1 VHCFNEEID
10 MKRLAVL
17 LALVLAVPLAQA
29 GQQIR
34 YTDEFPG
41 GEVFPCVGFDVLN
54 EGWVRFEVTDYLTD
68 DWEWTKTVIHST
80 VVDDFSRADDPT
92 GTHLTGTARANHRIA
107 PGANGHVY
115 WAQAGK
121 ALGVSIVIPGYGP
134 LFKDVGRIVF
144 DLDEGWAV
152 VFEAG
157 SRHDLERLNELLCNY
172 FE

>member
-1 VHCFNEEID
+1 MD

-17 LALVLAVPLAQA
+17 LALVLVVPLAQA
-29 GQQIR
+29 SQKLR

-41 GEVFPCVGFDVLN
+41 EEVFPCDGFDVVN
-54 EGWVRFEVTDYLTD
+54 EGWVRFEVTDYFTN
-68 DWEWTKTVIHST
+68 DWEWVKTQIHST
-80 VVDDFSRADDPT
+80 VVDDFWRADDPA

-107 PGANGHVY
+107 PGKNGHMY
-115 WAQAGK
+115 WTQAGN
-121 ALGVSIVIPGYGP
+121 ALGVTIVIPGYGP

-144 DLDEGWAV
+144 DLEEDWTV

>member
-1 VHCFNEEID
+1 MHSFNEEID

-17 LALVLAVPLAQA
+17 LALAVAVPLAQA
-29 GQQIR
+29 GQKLR

-41 GEVFPCVGFDVLN
+41 FEVFPCNGFDVLN
-54 EGWVRFEVTDYLTD
+54 EGWVRFEVTDYFTD
-68 DWEWTKTVIHST
+68 DEEWIKTLIHST
-80 VVDDFSRADDPT
+80 IVDDFSRADDPT
-92 GTHLTGTARANHRIA
+92 GTHLTGTSRANHQIA
-107 PGANGHVY
+107 PGKDGHVH

-121 ALGVSIVIPGYGP
+121 ALGVSIVVPGYGP

-157 SRHDLERLNELLCNY
+157 SRHDLERLNDLLCSY